1 MNSDR
6 VKPAFLAA
14 ARILRCSSFV
24 IRGLSVSER
33 RSLAGFGGLPIRF
46 IMELLYPQK

>member
-1 MNSDR
+1 MYSEV
-6 VKPAFLAA
+6 VKPACLAA

-24 IRGLSVSER
+24 MRGLSVSER

-46 IMELLYPQK
+46 FMELLYPRK